1 MGNERSRG
9 GADVKIVIGEMAGQA
24 PLAAWRERFPGVE
37 FVPARTL
44 EEQRAAVRDA
54 DAYLGRIPR
63 EAFLAAGPNLRWV
76 HSSGAGIET
85 LTYPEL
91 VESDVVLT
99 NTRGG
104 HAPCIADHAFALLL
118 ALTRRLPDL
127 LADQRA
133 HVWKRPGGTAGMRAL
148 PGATM
153 VIVGMGNIGRQVAQR
168 AVAFDMRVLGV
179 DVRPGEAPAGVE
191 AILPLERLD
200 EALRQ
205 ADVAVIAVP
214 LTPQTRGMLD
224 ARRIGLLKP
233 GGYLIV
239 LSRGGI
245 VDEPALIAALQEG
258 RLAGAG
264 LDVQAREPTPPDDP
278 LWDAPNLILTP
289 HCSPTSDLTRERV
302 WAITE
307 ENVGRFVRGEPLIN
321 VCDKRAGF

>member
-1 MGNERSRG
+1 M
-9 GADVKIVIGEMAGQA
+9 KIVIGEMAGQA
-24 PLAAWRERFPGVE
+24 PLAAWREQYPEVE

-44 EEQRAAVRDA
+44 GDQKAAVRNA

-63 EAFLAAGPNLRWV
+63 DAFLEAGPKLRWV

-85 LTYPEL
+85 LAAIPEL
-91 VESDVVLT
+91 VESDVIVT

-153 VIVGMGNIGRQVAQR
+153 AIVGMGNIGRQVAQR

-179 DVRPGEAPAGVE
+179 DVRPGAAPAGVE
-191 AILPLERLD
+191 AVLPLEQLD

-224 ARRIGLLKP
+224 GRRIGLIKP

-245 VDEPALIAALQEG
+245 VDEPALIAALKEG

-264 LDVQAREPTPPDDP
+264 LDVQAHEPTPPDDP

-289 HCSPTSDLTRERV
+289 HCSPTSDLTHDRV

-307 ENVGRFVRGEPLIN
+307 ENVGHFIRGEPLIN
-321 VCDKRAGF
+321 LCDKRAGF